1 MNIFHKLENLDD
13 FSKKGVVALGNFDGL
28 HLGHQKV
35 INTAMNIARDQMVSL
50 SVFTFE
56 PHPQSVF
63 SSSKETFRL
72 SPLNI
77 KTQLMRMMGVQTLFV
92 QKFDNNFSKTSAND
106 FISDFLVSGFE
117 ALHIVVG
124 FDFVFGNKRL
134 GNVELLRKMSG
145 KFNFSVSVVNEYKTL
160 MGFEISSTQIRDYL
174 KQGKCEKASELLG
187 RNWEVVSKVEGG
199 DKRGR
204 ELGYPTANL
213 PLNEYLHPCK
223 GVYAVRIS
231 LEYDNKVIKYN
242 GIANF
247 GLRPTFSKED
257 VLLEVHIFDFNKNI
271 YDMELKVEFLKFIRP
286 EKKFNNL
293 DDLKSQ
299 LKKDCEIVKSIFS
312 NDNLGIS

>member
-1 MNIFHKLENLDD
+1 MNIYHKLENLDD
-13 FSKKGVVALGNFDGL
+13 FSQKGVVALGNFDGL

-35 INTAMNIARDQMVSL
+35 INTAMNIARDQMVNL

-72 SPLNI
+72 SPINI
-77 KTQLMRMMGVQTLFV
+77 KTQLMRMLGVQTLFV
-92 QKFDNNFSKTSAND
+92 QKFDNNFSKLSAND
-106 FISDFLVSGFE
+106 FIFDFLFKGFE
-117 ALHIVVG
+117 VLHVVVG

-134 GNVELLRKMSG
+134 GNVELLGEMADKLG
-145 KFNFSVSVVNEYKTL
+145 FSVTIVKEYKTL
-160 MGFEISSTQIRDYL
+160 MGYEISSTKIRDYL
-174 KQGKCEKASELLG
+174 KQGDCEKASELLG
-187 RNWEVVSKVEGG
+187 RNWEVVSKVEYG
-199 DKRGR
+199 DQRGR

-231 LEYDNKVIKYN
+231 LEYDNKIRKYN

-247 GLRPTFSKED
+247 GSRPTFNKED
-257 VLLEVHIFDFNKNI
+257 ILLEVHIFDFDKNI
-271 YDMELKVEFLKFIRP
+271 YDMELKVEFIKFIRP

-299 LKKDCEIVKSIFS
+299 LKKDCEIVKSIFK
-312 NDNLGIS
+312 NDNLITS